1 MIEQTCFCAIN
12 PNMRKNYEQL
22 ASNLLV
28 KGGKL
33 IGLWFPLDKDISEG
47 GPAWATS
54 IEEVK
59 KIFSDGWVIERE
71 EFSKLSIKPRKG
83 REKLIIFRKV

>member
-1 MIEQTCFCAIN
+1 MGN
-12 PNMRKNYEQL
+12 
-22 ASNLLV
+22 
-28 KGGKL
+28 
-33 IGLWFPLDKDISEG
+33 
-47 GPAWATS
+47 

-59 KIFSDGWVIERE
+59 NIFSDGWVIERE